1 MTVAKKLPTPDDE
14 EEEDESA
21 SFGRQ
26 IGRTNR
32 VKVRESF
39 RWRTATS

>member
-1 MTVAKKLPTPDDE
+1 MTVAKKLPTLDE
-14 EEEDESA
+14 EEDDSA

-26 IGRTNR
+26 IGRTNL
-32 VKVRESF
+32 VKVRDAF